1 MLKTK
6 DCFHAGLKP
15 LLRTASVSLWL
26 SGSLKSSG
34 WPLILTLI
42 NQFCLNPSVPNW
54 TCIMLIPYL
63 NIRINHLPLLPSM
76 WPGNMLPWEDLHGEN
91 QDGESGPGEDC
102 GKETKSWSSVILVK
116 SWGRSWWISN
126 AGVSEELRLEDV
138 ATSTVSC
145 EHGAVQ
151 VVLAVICLVVQGN

>member
-1 MLKTK
+1 MK
-6 DCFHAGLKP
+6 DWTHYCEQPPFLCGYRVHWSHPG
-15 LLRTASVSLWL
+15 VLWFL
-26 SGSLKSSG
+26 
-34 WPLILTLI
+34 PEVN
-42 NQFCLNPSVPNW
+42 NQFCLNPSMW
-54 TCIMLIPYL
+54 LILHYL
-63 NIRINHLPLLPSM
+63 YIRIDNLPLVNPT

-91 QDGESGPGEDC
+91 QDGESGPGEDW
-102 GKETKSWSSVILVK
+102 GQETDSWSSVIPVK
-116 SWGRSWWISN
+116 SWGRGWWISN